1 MINSE
6 IWAPAFFKHNNSFI
20 SIVAHYI
27 RYIQKFPI
35 KKKSSMCR
43 PKICSLS
50 QLAFNWS
57 LNNVSMVIQFKMTFP
72 PPNLLNSSI
81 LVRPNLY
88 LYEWSHIV
96 MFANK
101 FLELTCFLISTLY
114 IPMYM
119 NPHGMQG
126 NLIWVSDFFDI
137 LPNGAVEVF

>member
-1 MINSE
+1 
-6 IWAPAFFKHNNSFI
+6 
-20 SIVAHYI
+20 
-27 RYIQKFPI
+27 
-35 KKKSSMCR
+35 
-43 PKICSLS
+43 
-50 QLAFNWS
+50 
-57 LNNVSMVIQFKMTFP
+57 MVIQFKMTFP